1 MYPTYL
7 GNLHL
12 CLFFGVEVA
21 SSTQGEE
28 LDPGQLNFKS
38 FRFAQSVLMELWI
51 NSLSDQGISSKLER
65 SWLPAVTEKSV
76 TEL

>member
-1 MYPTYL
+1 MS
-7 GNLHL
+7 
-12 CLFFGVEVA
+12 CGVEVA

-28 LDPGQLNFKS
+28 LDSGQLNFKLLL
-38 FRFAQSVLMELWI
+38 FAQSVLMELLI

-65 SWLPAVTEKSV
+65 ILLPAVIENSV